1 MAENTVSQVSTSPEE
16 TQEKKIETRLIEVRR
31 ISHMK
36 AGGRRFRF
44 RAMVVAGDRQGR
56 VGVAIGK
63 GSDVAEAIQKA
74 VRLATR
80 DMIEIPL
87 SGHTIPHEVTAKY
100 CSAKVLLKPQ
110 RKGKGLVAGS
120 TVRVVCELAGIQDI
134 SAKVLSVS
142 NNKLNIARAT
152 ILALQQLK
160 RKKPGENGAT
170 PSDTTNPQE

>member
-1 MAENTVSQVSTSPEE
+1 MAETIQEKQTTNTEE
-16 TQEKKIETRLIEVRR
+16 QEKKIETRLIEVRR

-74 VRLATR
+74 VRLAIR
-80 DMIEIPL
+80 DMVEVPIV
-87 SGHTIPHEVTAKY
+87 GHTIPHEVTAKY

-152 ILALQQLK
+152 LLALQQLK
-160 RKKPGENGAT
+160 TKKPGKDGTA
-170 PSDTTNPQE
+170 PSDTTEA